1 MPNTDKQLHK
11 QTRDTDLAEIKFGLA
26 LVDITP
32 DSLFYPETE
41 FDHAELRENAP
52 QTLLN
57 VIERHGLK
65 VVEAKSALNPEGV
78 GELVAFANAHLQW
91 EANLIMNGDWSGG
104 VVTFNQ
110 DLHDEFIKVQELR
123 NKALA
128 NVKGGV

>member
-1 MPNTDKQLHK
+1 MPDTDKQLNK

-65 VVEAKSALNPEGV
+65 VVEAKSGLNPEGV
-78 GELVAFANAHLQW
+78 EELVAFANAHQEW
-91 EANLIMNGDWSGG
+91 EANLIMNGDRSRG
-104 VVTFNQ
+104 VVTLNQ